1 MGKNKQEMTR
11 PETNHKP
18 FWKWG
23 LCFFCIAL
31 LLINI
36 VLILIAL
43 PSSGWDFRVYISAV
57 IAVLQ
62 QLNPYDPGVISQFS
76 MLPNFPFA
84 YPPYTLA
91 FFYLFYLTD
100 FFYIY
105 SLVWTASLLASFYVI
120 NRLSKTNRL
129 YLFTL
134 LVTGFFSLFWTYL
147 TGNLG
152 AIYLFLVSL
161 IFYFLSLKRE
171 YLSSIFLGI
180 VASFNLFPLAFS
192 AIYLLLRKSLI
203 ERGKIIAI
211 SLLTVGVLFLLSF
224 LVNPVLFGQ
233 YMEGMQSGSSN
244 PYFEGAGGNVPVS
257 FYINTPT
264 SYWLINQTLKFFGLH
279 DSIVFFTLCI
289 GYVLLIGGIWYLFYR
304 DNRDNEILLMCFAM
318 FALFLILPRLK
329 PYYFTLI
336 LIPLYLLTKE
346 YGMKRKIVIL
356 SFASLVPLL
365 LYFSY
370 QVTQNILTSF
380 GQLWAS
386 LAVFIV
392 VFHYS
397 RKDSS
402 IRNQAG

>member
-1 MGKNKQEMTR
+1 
-11 PETNHKP
+11 
-18 FWKWG
+18 
-23 LCFFCIAL
+23 
-31 LLINI
+31 
-36 VLILIAL
+36 
-43 PSSGWDFRVYISAV
+43 
-57 IAVLQ
+57 
-62 QLNPYDPGVISQFS
+62 
-76 MLPNFPFA
+76 
-84 YPPYTLA
+84 
-91 FFYLFYLTD
+91 
-100 FFYIY
+100 
-105 SLVWTASLLASFYVI
+105 
-120 NRLSKTNRL
+120 
-129 YLFTL
+129 
-134 LVTGFFSLFWTYL
+134 
-147 TGNLG
+147 
-152 AIYLFLVSL
+152 
-161 IFYFLSLKRE
+161 
-171 YLSSIFLGI
+171 
-180 VASFNLFPLAFS
+180 
-192 AIYLLLRKSLI
+192 
-203 ERGKIIAI
+203 
-211 SLLTVGVLFLLSF
+211 VLFLLSF
-224 LVNPVLFGQ
+224 FVNPVLFGQ
-233 YMEGMQSGSSN
+233 YMEGIQSGSSN